1 MNKQNWNV
9 ANDDQFEELLR
20 MNLPDTPPDVIA
32 YEVAPW
38 RESMNRIL
46 VGLVLCAIQLDFLM
60 LQYFLPTLGMFLLL
74 LGFRGLR
81 KENACF
87 RVCWILSF
95 GRMIYYMFWLIMN
108 ATIYQVTLSQTLIMH
123 AVTIGSALALVVIIF
138 FFLGGLI
145 QIRRQTGIAFK
156 MTATVVLCCWYV
168 GTTIL
173 GFLQVTIPPIFIYA
187 YVVVFFLLLYGV
199 YRQSYQLDNAGY
211 ALRATPVKVSNS
223 KLVGILLIILFVGIG
238 CGYVFGGKYPMDWQQ
253 VEADE
258 HAQVEDL
265 KQMLI
270 EKGFPEYVLDDLMAE
285 DIAECEDALRIS
297 VETTKSGD
305 PNGVDNKILLNS
317 TAIAVEL
324 PDKKVKIIHHFYWDE
339 GVRFYGTEALRI
351 LPADRNRR
359 GVELDENWRRIGG
372 YTGRVLRDKN
382 GARLQADYYYL
393 GDDVY
398 ISHSM
403 FNAGEEESEGS
414 AIFSVPHKAENCR
427 GYVAYTMENVT
438 DEIYADSYEAHMDT
452 YVDSWLNYVHPDSRV
467 QYPVYTAE
475 ELFEYRM
482 YSFSGSYSP
491 YWVRQDALQINVG
504 NLN

>member
-1 MNKQNWNV
+1 MSKQNWNV
-9 ANDDQFEELLR
+9 ANDDQFEEMLR
-20 MNLPDTPPDVIA
+20 RNLPDTPPDVVV

-38 RESMNRIL
+38 RKSVNWIL

-95 GRMIYYMFWLIMN
+95 GRMIYYLFWLIMN
-108 ATIYQVTLSQTLIMH
+108 ATIYQVTLSQTLAIQ
-123 AVTIGSALALVVIIF
+123 AISTASALALVVTIF
-138 FFLGGLI
+138 CFLGGLI
-145 QIRRQTGIAFK
+145 QIRRRTGIAFK
-156 MTATVVLCCWYV
+156 MTATVVLCCCYV
-168 GTTIL
+168 GKMVL
-173 GFLQVTIPPIFIYA
+173 AVWQVTILPIFIYA

-199 YRQSYQLDNAGY
+199 YKQSYQLDNAGY

-238 CGYVFGGKYPMDWQQ
+238 CGYVFGGKYPMEWQQ

-258 HAQVEDL
+258 HVQVEDI

-270 EKGFPEYVLDDLMAE
+270 EKGFPEYVLDDLTAE

-297 VETTKSGD
+297 VEKTKSGD
-305 PNGVDNKILLNS
+305 PRGEDNKFLLNS

-324 PDKKVKIIHHFYWDE
+324 PDKRVKIIHHFHWDE
-339 GVRFYGTEALRI
+339 GARFYGTEALRI
-351 LPADRNRR
+351 WPADRNRA
-359 GVELDENWRRIGG
+359 GVELDENWNRVGG
-372 YTGRVLRDKN
+372 YTGRVLRDNN

-398 ISHSM
+398 ISHGM
-403 FNAGEEESEGS
+403 FNAGEEEMDCS
-414 AIFSVPHKAENCR
+414 AIFSMPHKAENCR
-427 GYVAYTMENVT
+427 GYVAYTMENVA
-438 DEIYADSYEAHMDT
+438 DETYDT
-452 YVDSWLNYVHPDSRV
+452 FVDSWLNYVHQDSRV

-475 ELFEYRM
+475 ECYEYHL
-482 YSFSGSYSP
+482 YNWSLYSP
-491 YWVRQDALQINVG
+491 YWVRQDALQILELE